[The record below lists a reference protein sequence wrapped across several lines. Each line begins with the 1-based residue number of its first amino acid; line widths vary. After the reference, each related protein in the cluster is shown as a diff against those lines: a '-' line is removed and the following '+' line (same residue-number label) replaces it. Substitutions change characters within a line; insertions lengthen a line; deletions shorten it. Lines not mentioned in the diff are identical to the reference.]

1 MRHSIIHLLYMPD
14 ILQIREYRSQKV
26 LKSLLTESKRK
37 HVPSSPSN
45 LILRAYLYLVKNLL
59 QLWIDASIS
68 SKAEPCGSE
77 LLSYS
82 QSAD

>member
-1 MRHSIIHLLYMPD
+1 MPD

-26 LKSLLTESKRK
+26 LKSLLTELNRKRA
-37 HVPSSPSN
+37 PLSPQN
-45 LILRAYLYLVKNLL
+45 LILRTYMYLVTNLL
-59 QLWIDASIS
+59 QLWVDASIS